1 MQLSTKIKDLSLVA
15 IDIETSGSYPLD
27 SEICEI
33 AAVKWQNGQIV
44 DKFSQLIKPTK
55 KMSDFIIGIH
65 GITNEMVAN
74 SPRIEDKIE
83 EFYRFIQN
91 SIVVGHHCPFDMG
104 FIAIELEKKGLVAPS
119 ASALCTSLLARR
131 IFPESINHKLQTLV
145 EYLNLEK
152 NQAHRA
158 YDDAISCLNVAMKC
172 FEKVGWD
179 KTLKDLYDIQ
189 GRNIAWQ
196 NFYMNELKKN
206 PTYKNLIDGVLK
218 DQQVRIIY
226 KAGNVRKD
234 EKVKVHAVVRSPD
247 GDFIFAHTE
256 TDPKVKRFYLSKLL
270 ESEIVTPEQTKLF

>member
-1 MQLSTKIKDLSLVA
+1 MHPSTKIKDLTLVA
-15 IDIETSGSYPLD
+15 FDIETSGSYPLD

-33 AAVKWQNGQIV
+33 AAVKWKNGQII
-44 DKFSQLIKPTK
+44 DKYSELIKPTK

-83 EFYRFIQN
+83 EFYKFIQGCV
-91 SIVVGHHCPFDMG
+91 IVAHHSPFDMG
-104 FIAIELEKKGLVAPS
+104 FIGIEFEKKGFVAPS
-119 ASALCTSLLARR
+119 TPALCTSLLARR
-131 IFPESINHKLQTLV
+131 IFPESTNHKLQTLV
-145 EYLNLEK
+145 EFFKLEK

-172 FEKVGWD
+172 FEKVGWE

-189 GRNIAWQ
+189 GRILSWQ
-196 NFYMNELKKN
+196 NFYLHELKKN
-206 PTYKNLIDGVLK
+206 PTYKNLIDAVLK
-218 DQQVRIIY
+218 DQPVRIIY

-256 TDPKVKRFYLSKLL
+256 SDPKVKRFYLSKLL
-270 ESEIVTPEQTKLF
+270 ESELVLAEQTKLF